1 MSARPEPLL
10 PPTSPLMPYR
20 SRLWVAPGPGGF
32 SVMFMNDRPKWWY
45 RLWQRLFL
53 GFVWEDI
60 SEQNS

>member
-1 MSARPEPLL
+1 
-10 PPTSPLMPYR
+10 MPYR